1 MAELKVG
8 QTVIF
13 CPADSRNSP
22 AEVTVTAI
30 GRRWVSLANM
40 GYGNARFDKGTM
52 DVDGGEYSSP
62 GRIFLSWDD
71 FNAERERAELRKQL
85 RTLANEYSNPYTLAQ
100 LRKAVRVLTNPKDEP

>member
-22 AEVTVTAI
+22 TEVTVTAI

-40 GYGNARFDKGTM
+40 GYGKARFDKGTL
-52 DVDGGEYSSP
+52 DVDGGE
-62 GRIFLSWDD
+62 
-71 FNAERERAELRKQL
+71 
-85 RTLANEYSNPYTLAQ
+85 
-100 LRKAVRVLTNPKDEP
+100 

>member
-30 GRRWVSLANM
+30 GRRWVSIADM
-40 GYGNARFDKGTM
+40 GYGNARFDKGTLE
-52 DVDGGEYSSP
+52 VDGGEYSSP
-62 GRIFLSWDD
+62 GRIFLSRDD
-71 FNAERERAELRKQL
+71 FNAERERAELLKEL
-85 RTLANEYSNPYTLAQ
+85 RRLASEYSNPYTLTQ
-100 LRKAVRVLTNPKDEP
+100 LRAAVRVLKDSEGGR

>member
-30 GRRWVSLANM
+30 GRRWVKIANR
-40 GYGNARFDKGTM
+40 GYGNARFDKVSFE
-52 DVDGGEYSSP
+52 VDGGEYSSP

-71 FNAERERAELRKQL
+71 FNAERERAELLKELRK
-85 RTLANEYSNPYTLAQ
+85 LANEYSTPYTLAQ
-100 LRKAVRVLTNPKDEP
+100 LRKAVQVLTNS